1 MEVRLIDV
9 DQAHRVAPDP
19 LEESLQGHDVLGPVP
34 GVGLAQELLD
44 LLPGQAGLA
53 QDPPDGVVSD
63 PTSQGRL
70 DPLAELLQGPPVAGK
85 PVVDRLGVADGL
97 DDSLGL
103 GGRKKGGRLPV
114 RR

>member
-1 MEVRLIDV
+1 LI
-9 DQAHRVAPDP
+9 
-19 LEESLQGHDVLGPVP
+19 EELFQDFDVLGPLP

-53 QDPPDGVVSD
+53 QDPPDGVASD

-70 DPLAELLQGPPVAGK
+70 DPLAELLQGPPVAGE
-85 PVVDRLGVADGL
+85 PVIDRLGVADGL
-97 DDSLGL
+97 DDLLGL

>member
-53 QDPPDGVVSD
+53 QDPPDGVASD

>member
-1 MEVRLIDV
+1 M
-9 DQAHRVAPDP
+9 
-19 LEESLQGHDVLGPVP
+19 LGPGP

-53 QDPPDGVVSD
+53 QDPPDGVAAD

-70 DPLAELLQGPPVAGK
+70 DPQSKLLQGPSVAGE
-85 PVVDRLGVADGL
+85 PVVDRLGVAGDL
-97 DDSLGL
+97 DDPLGL